1 MTDIEKELINTIRE
15 SENPEIALLTAIDI
29 VATFL
34 KQPLSYQVPFVDSQR
49 GLA

>member
-1 MTDIEKELINTIRE
+1 MTAIEQELINTIRE
-15 SENPEIALLTAIDI
+15 NENPELALLTAIDI

-34 KQPLSYQVPFVDSQR
+34 EQSLSCQVPFVDSQR